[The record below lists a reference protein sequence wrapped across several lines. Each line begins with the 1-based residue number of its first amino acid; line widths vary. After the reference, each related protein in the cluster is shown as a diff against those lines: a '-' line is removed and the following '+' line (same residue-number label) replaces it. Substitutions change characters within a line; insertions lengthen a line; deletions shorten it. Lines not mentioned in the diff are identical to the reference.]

1 MAGGITTFTVAGS
14 RGNEGEEKVVIYSN
28 ADDEAV
34 ECMKAALDEN
44 GYKGQYILQTFGTS
58 ELGGKLLAEGE
69 NIEADLITMSTFY
82 VDSAQKEQ
90 KMFLD
95 LTFEVNTQMM
105 KENNLP
111 MPASLK
117 DLVSEYGEEGAKEV
131 LTESVAVVDKQEK
144 TNEKA
149 MDMAQCII
157 EKGREKLL
165 EYYPNALYAG
175 ETTDSDN
182 QSANPKVFEEP
193 LTVELL
199 ERHQALS
206 ESCK

>member
-14 RGNEGEEKVVIYSN
+14 QGNEGEEKVVIYSN

-149 MDMAQCII
+149 MDMARCII

-175 ETTDSDN
+175 ETTDSAN

>member
-1 MAGGITTFTVAGS
+1 MAGGITTFTVSGS
-14 RGNEGEEKVVIYSN
+14 QGNEGEEKVVIYSN